1 MALAREVNDGLRAL
15 FLPQHGRRP
24 WVGRRWWFICPRT
37 DGERKIVSAERHA
50 FTFAPECACGEVL
63 IVTARHPIEHGRRL
77 LGSMRR
83 NHIANRV
90 LLVGWRPLR
99 SSEGVSS
106 LGEFVGHVVVGQACS

>member
-37 DGERKIVSAERHA
+37 DGERKIVSADGTPSPSRQSAHA
-50 FTFAPECACGEVL
+50 AKSSSSRRATHR
-63 IVTARHPIEHGRRL
+63 ARLPVIRP
-77 LGSMRR
+77 MRR

-90 LLVGWRPLR
+90 LLVGWRR

-106 LGEFVGHVVVGQACS
+106 LGEFVGHVVVRQAGG